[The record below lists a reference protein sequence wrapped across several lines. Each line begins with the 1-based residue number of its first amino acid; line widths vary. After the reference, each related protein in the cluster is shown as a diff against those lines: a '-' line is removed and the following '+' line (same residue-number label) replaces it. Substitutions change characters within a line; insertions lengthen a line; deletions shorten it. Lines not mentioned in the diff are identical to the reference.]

1 MPVRDRSRA
10 EATPLSLHPWALQL
24 MELGVVQA
32 EPTQWMIAAP
42 WIRILVCAIGRKI
55 LRDL

>member
-24 MELGVVQA
+24 LEVGAVQA
-32 EPTQWMIAAP
+32 KSTQGMIAAL
-42 WIRILVCAIGRKI
+42 WIRMLACAIGRKT
-55 LRDL
+55 LHDL